1 VTRSE
6 TGAELDAR
14 YGRTPDRRQRVLV
27 GTIALAA
34 GLVLAFAG
42 WLVWTGV
49 ASGSVGGQ
57 AAFESNDTGYTVVN
71 DHEVSVTWD
80 FTVNPGRSAR
90 CAVQA
95 LGPTFSIIG
104 WKIVDVPASTTRTRQ
119 LTETLRT
126 TERAASGLI
135 YRCWLT

>member
-1 VTRSE
+1 VVIATS
-6 TGAELDAR
+6 
-14 YGRTPDRRQRVLV
+14 
-27 GTIALAA
+27 ALAA
-34 GLVLAFAG
+34 GLALAFAG
-42 WLVWTGV
+42 WLVWIGV

-57 AAFESNDTGYTVVN
+57 SAFESNDTGYTIVS
-71 DHEVSVTWD
+71 DHEVTVTWD
-80 FTVNPGRSAR
+80 FTVNPGTTAR

-95 LGPTFSIIG
+95 LSPTFSIIG
-104 WKIVDVPASTTRTRQ
+104 WKVVEVPASDTRTRQ